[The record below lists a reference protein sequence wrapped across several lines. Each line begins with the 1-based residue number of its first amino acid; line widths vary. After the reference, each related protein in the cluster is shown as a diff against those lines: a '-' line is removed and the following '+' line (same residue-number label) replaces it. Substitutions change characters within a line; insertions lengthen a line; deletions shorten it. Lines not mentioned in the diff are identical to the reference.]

1 MVLLKEFLILGAKF
15 DIMLIINGA
24 QGIGKSTFFEN
35 MCGGHSEF
43 FEENF
48 NNFDKSFE
56 LTNGKWLV
64 EISELEAFSKKDIK
78 FLKGY
83 ITQKRE
89 THRIPYQPEPEIYLR
104 QFVLLGTTNE
114 TNFIP
119 DDDSGDR
126 RFIVVE
132 AAGDNDKHR
141 IKKNVWDEGVN
152 YELQQ
157 VLAEVYEEYKNGK
170 KFLQIPEKFKEQ
182 VSHKNKSHKI
192 DDGIKGIIE
201 GYLQDKKICCVQE
214 IYQNAIKPLGIYNWS
229 KSLSSKIADIIVR
242 VDGWRRYTS
251 SKDNRF
257 YFKEFGKQIAFE
269 RYETEEE
276 ERERLKQEENKKA
289 ELLVKQKER
298 DNYMTNKVLGTENF
312 DYFKKIGD

>member
-1 MVLLKEFLILGAKF
+1 MGILLS
-15 DIMLIINGA
+15 II
-24 QGIGKSTFFEN
+24 
-35 MCGGHSEF
+35 
-43 FEENF
+43 
-48 NNFDKSFE
+48 
-56 LTNGKWLV
+56 
-64 EISELEAFSKKDIK
+64 
-78 FLKGY
+78 
-83 ITQKRE
+83 
-89 THRIPYQPEPEIYLR
+89 IPAY
-104 QFVLLGTTNE
+104 
-114 TNFIP
+114 
-119 DDDSGDR
+119 
-126 RFIVVE
+126 
-132 AAGDNDKHR
+132 
-141 IKKNVWDEGVN
+141 

-289 ELLVKQKER
+289 ELLDR
-298 DNYMTNKVLGTENF
+298 RLFAILTNRGRVGFGTGR
-312 DYFKKIGD
+312 KIKFFLIKL

>member
-1 MVLLKEFLILGAKF
+1 
-15 DIMLIINGA
+15 MLIINGA

-35 MCGGHSEF
+35 MCGGHLEF
-43 FEENF
+43 YEENF
-48 NNFDKSFE
+48 NDFDKAFE
-56 LTNGKWLV
+56 FTNGKWIV
-64 EISELEAFSKKDIK
+64 EISELQAFSKKDIK

-83 ITQKRE
+83 IAQKKERY
-89 THRIPYQPEPEIYLR
+89 RVPYQPEPEDYFR

-132 AAGDNDKHR
+132 AASDNDKHK
-141 IKKNVWDEGVN
+141 IKKNVWDEGAE

-170 KFLQIPEKFKEQ
+170 KFLQIPQNFKEQ
-182 VSHKNKSHKI
+182 VSHKNKSHKV

-201 GYLQDKKICCVQE
+201 GYLSDKKMCCVQE

-229 KSLSSKIADIIVR
+229 KSLSSKVADVITR
-242 VDGWRRYTS
+242 TKGWRRYTG

-269 RYETEEE
+269 RYVTEEE
-276 ERERLKQEENKKA
+276 IQEMLVKEEQKKA
-289 ELLVKQKER
+289 EMLAMQKEH
-298 DNYMTNKVLGTENF
+298 DNYMANNILGTENF
-312 DYFKKIGD
+312 DYFKKIGE